1 MPAPTILCV
10 DDEPQVLNAIERDL
24 RSQYGSEYRIV
35 KAGSGAVALDLLKR
49 LKERDEQVA
58 LFLVDQRMPE
68 MTGTEFLSEAIQ
80 IFPDAKK
87 VLLTAYADTE
97 AAISCINKC
106 RLDHYLMKPWDPPE
120 QVLYPILD
128 DLLDD
133 WQATAPA
140 RYDGIRVAGALWSAK
155 SHEVK
160 DFLARHQIPYL
171 WMDIER
177 DEKAQAEVEKV
188 NGTGTGSN
196 NGNSHDIPIVFF
208 PDGTHLVKPDNRAL
222 AEKVGLQTEAE
233 HPFYD
238 LVIIGGGPAG
248 LGAAVYGASEGLRTA
263 IVERAA
269 PGGQAGSS
277 SRIEN
282 YLGFPNGVSG
292 ADLARR
298 ASTQARRLGAEIL
311 TAADAVGVR
320 TEHQYKIVELADGSE
335 LMCRALVVATGMTL
349 RQLKVE
355 GVEKLTGAGVYYGA
369 ANTEAAFYRDRSV
382 VVIGGANS
390 AGQGAMLFSQFDS
403 NVTMLVR
410 AGSLQASMSQY
421 LIDQIAETPNIE
433 VRFNSE
439 IARAHGEITL
449 EAVDIRNR
457 KSGVVEKLNA
467 AAMFVFI
474 GAAPHSDFVAGV
486 VERNNAGFILTGVDV
501 ALGGTGW
508 SLDRDPFMTETSVP
522 GIFAA
527 GDVQQGTV
535 KRVATAVGQGALSV
549 SFVHQYLSTV

>member
-35 KAGSGAVALDLLKR
+35 KAGSGAVALGLLKR

-68 MTGTEFLSEAIQ
+68 MTGTELLSEAIQ

-97 AAISCINKC
+97 AAISCINTVG
-106 RLDHYLMKPWDPPE
+106 LDHYLMKPWDPPE

-335 LMCRALVVATGMTL
+335 LMCRALVVATGMTV

-369 ANTEAAFYRDRSV
+369 ANTEAAFYRDQSV
-382 VVIGGANS
+382 VVVGGANS

-467 AAMFVFI
+467 AAMFIFI
-474 GAAPHSDFVAGV
+474 GAAPHSDLVDGV

-508 SLDRDPFMTETSVP
+508 SLERDPFMTETSVP